1 MVGGGGRGRG
11 ETEVVAER
19 RGDVC
24 VVSTPPRYRLVVYCR
39 QWHSRPQLRIRGCR
53 GHRLVGS
60 RIWWGGGGWLGGAAG
75 APPLPRVADGW
86 WAGSKEAIASTSAEG
101 KKETVSRRGRGAA
114 VEEKK
119 EPGGDTEKGGAVRKE
134 TGVVTSRM
142 TGHGSID
149 YWAKR

>member
-1 MVGGGGRGRG
+1 
-11 ETEVVAER
+11 VVAER

-24 VVSTPPRYRLVVYCR
+24 VVSTPPCYRLVVYCR

-53 GHRLVGS
+53 GHRPVGS
-60 RIWWGGGGWLGGAAG
+60 RIWWGGGGWLGGAAR

-86 WAGSKEAIASTSAEG
+86 WVGPEEAIASTSEG